1 MAGIYIHIPFCKRRC
16 SYCDFYSVVNTA
28 YADRYVDAIIGE
40 LSIRKNEIS
49 LDDVRTIYI
58 GGGTPSV
65 LTADQLG
72 QLLAGIKKMVD
83 FNRVLEVTIEVN
95 PDDVTEEYMYN
106 VKQCGVNR
114 VSIGIQSFV
123 DSELKAVNRRHNAQG
138 AVEAVA
144 RIKRAGIDNIS
155 IDLIYGLPEQTIDT
169 WRHSIDCAIGLGVN
183 HISAYCL
190 SYEEG
195 TALTKL
201 RDMGKIRE
209 ADDDMCVM
217 MYDELCS
224 RLSTAGYDHYE
235 ISNFAL
241 PEMYSKHNSSYWNG
255 SPYLGLG
262 AAAHSYD
269 GMVRRYNPQNIK
281 QYLDDIERGVPAFEE
296 EQELWWQ
303 RYNETVMVRLR
314 TRWGIS
320 LSEIT
325 REYGNVMAKR
335 FAEISQQ
342 FVSLSMMER
351 DVDDVYRLTRGGVM
365 MSDAIIRELMYVE
378 DGD

>member
-72 QLLAGIKKMVD
+72 LLLAGIKKMVD

-95 PDDVTEEYMYN
+95 PDDVTEEYIYN

-123 DSELKAVNRRHNAQG
+123 DSELKAVNRRHNAKG

-209 ADDDMCVM
+209 ADDMCVM

-255 SPYLGLG
+255 SLYLGLG

-281 QYLDDIERGVPAFEE
+281 QYLDDIEQGIAAFEE

-314 TRWGIS
+314 TRWGVS

-325 REYGNVMAKR
+325 REYGDAMAKR

-342 FVSLSMMER
+342 FVSSSMMER
-351 DVDDVYRLTRGGVM
+351 DGDDIYRLTRGGVM

-378 DGD
+378 DED

>member
-255 SPYLGLG
+255 SLYLGLG

-281 QYLDDIERGVPAFEE
+281 QYLDDIEQGIAAFEE

-314 TRWGIS
+314 TRWGVS

-325 REYGNVMAKR
+325 REYGDAMAKR

-342 FVSLSMMER
+342 FVSSSMMER
-351 DVDDVYRLTRGGVM
+351 DGDDIYRLTRGGVM

-378 DGD
+378 DED

>member
-65 LTADQLG
+65 LTADHLG

-95 PDDVTEEYMYN
+95 PDDVTEEYIYN

-201 RDMGKIRE
+201 RDIGKIRE

-255 SPYLGLG
+255 SLYLGLG

-281 QYLDDIERGVPAFEE
+281 QYLDDIEQGIAAFEE

-314 TRWGIS
+314 TRWGVS

-325 REYGNVMAKR
+325 REYGDAMAKR

-342 FVSLSMMER
+342 FVSSSMMER
-351 DVDDVYRLTRGGVM
+351 DGDDIYRLTRGGVM

-378 DGD
+378 DED

>member
-217 MYDELCS
+217 MYDELCG
-224 RLSTAGYDHYE
+224 RLCSAGYDHYE

-241 PEMYSKHNSSYWNG
+241 PEMYSKHKSSDWNG
-255 SPYLGLG
+255 TAYLGPG
-262 AAAHSYD
+262 APAHSYD

>member
-1 MAGIYIHIPFCKRRC
+1 
-16 SYCDFYSVVNTA
+16 
-28 YADRYVDAIIGE
+28 
-40 LSIRKNEIS
+40 
-49 LDDVRTIYI
+49 
-58 GGGTPSV
+58 
-65 LTADQLG
+65 
-72 QLLAGIKKMVD
+72 
-83 FNRVLEVTIEVN
+83 
-95 PDDVTEEYMYN
+95 
-106 VKQCGVNR
+106 
-114 VSIGIQSFV
+114 
-123 DSELKAVNRRHNAQG
+123 
-138 AVEAVA
+138 
-144 RIKRAGIDNIS
+144 
-155 IDLIYGLPEQTIDT
+155 
-169 WRHSIDCAIGLGVN
+169 
-183 HISAYCL
+183 
-190 SYEEG
+190 
-195 TALTKL
+195 
-201 RDMGKIRE
+201 
-209 ADDDMCVM
+209 
-217 MYDELCS
+217 
-224 RLSTAGYDHYE
+224 
-235 ISNFAL
+235 
-241 PEMYSKHNSSYWNG
+241 MYSKHNSSYWNG
-255 SPYLGLG
+255 TPYLGRG

-314 TRWGIS
+314 TRWGVS

>member
-95 PDDVTEEYMYN
+95 PDDVTEEYIYN

-255 SPYLGLG
+255 SLYLGLG

-281 QYLDDIERGVPAFEE
+281 QYLDDIEQGIAAFEE

-314 TRWGIS
+314 TRWGVS

-325 REYGNVMAKR
+325 REYGDAMAKR

-342 FVSLSMMER
+342 FVSSSMMER
-351 DVDDVYRLTRGGVM
+351 DGDDIYRLTRGGVM

-378 DGD
+378 DED

>member
-72 QLLAGIKKMVD
+72 LLLAGIKKMVD

-95 PDDVTEEYMYN
+95 PDDVTEEYIYN

-123 DSELKAVNRRHNAQG
+123 DSELKAVNRRHNAKG

-255 SPYLGLG
+255 SLYLGLG

-281 QYLDDIERGVPAFEE
+281 QYLDDIEQGIAAFEE

-314 TRWGIS
+314 TRWGVS

-325 REYGNVMAKR
+325 REYGDAMAKR

-342 FVSLSMMER
+342 FVSSSMMER
-351 DVDDVYRLTRGGVM
+351 DGDDIYRLTRGGVM

-378 DGD
+378 DED

>member
-95 PDDVTEEYMYN
+95 PDDVTEEYIYN

-255 SPYLGLG
+255 SLYLGLG

-281 QYLDDIERGVPAFEE
+281 QYLDDIEQGIAAFEE

-314 TRWGIS
+314 TRWGVS

-325 REYGNVMAKR
+325 REYGDAMAKR

-342 FVSLSMMER
+342 FVLSSMMER
-351 DVDDVYRLTRGGVM
+351 DGDDIYRLTRGGVM

-378 DGD
+378 DED

>member
-95 PDDVTEEYMYN
+95 PDDVTEEYIYN

-201 RDMGKIRE
+201 RDIGKIRE

-255 SPYLGLG
+255 SLYLGLG

-281 QYLDDIERGVPAFEE
+281 QYLDDIEQGIAAFEE

-314 TRWGIS
+314 TRWGVS

-325 REYGNVMAKR
+325 REYGDAMAKR

-342 FVSLSMMER
+342 FVSSSMMER
-351 DVDDVYRLTRGGVM
+351 DGDDIYRLTRGGVM

-378 DGD
+378 DED